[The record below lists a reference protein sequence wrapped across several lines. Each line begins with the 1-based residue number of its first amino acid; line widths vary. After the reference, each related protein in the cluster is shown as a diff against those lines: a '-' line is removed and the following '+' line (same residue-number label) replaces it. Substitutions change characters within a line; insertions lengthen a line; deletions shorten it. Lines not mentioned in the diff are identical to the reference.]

1 MQVIF
6 GKSVCRWLIIC
17 LVFSLL
23 FYFFLQPPTK
33 TTAEPSAQVTI
44 GEKNGHVG
52 DEVKVPV
59 KIENA
64 QDLAGGK
71 VVVSY
76 DPQVIE
82 ISEENGI
89 IKGEVLEK
97 ANLIRNPDY
106 SENSLAFV
114 WAGTRPLEESGTLAE
129 LTFYLQKTGESS
141 LQLEEIDLSD
151 TEGRS
156 ISAEGKDGSLRV
168 FERDEEV
175 PDPDVDPEDD
185 PVENGVEPDPEA
197 DPEVDEREDEVTD
210 PDEEVEPAEPDV
222 EIDLPEETLLRIEDA
237 RGALGE
243 TVPVAIVLA
252 TPEEIAGGMLVISYE
267 PEMVEPLEFS
277 NNLPE
282 GYFMEY
288 NLAYTED
295 SLSVA
300 WFGIEE
306 SLTAEKVIANISF
319 QLNEEG
325 ESLLEVKK
333 LQLLDAEGDEVSVQ
347 TVDGTLI
354 CGDEGVQIF
363 GINIIYL
370 IIALV
375 VIAILAF
382 YLFWEFKKKKNKSRV
397 LDKGGEPGEG

>member
-1 MQVIF
+1 MEVIF

-17 LVFSLL
+17 IVFSIV
-23 FYFFLQPPTK
+23 FYFFLQPAGK
-33 TTAEPSAQVTI
+33 TTADPSAQVTI
-44 GEKNGHVG
+44 GEIKGHVD

-76 DPQVIE
+76 DPQIIE
-82 ISEENGI
+82 LSKENGI

-114 WAGTRPLEESGTLAE
+114 WAGTRPLEESGTLVE
-129 LTFYLQKTGESS
+129 LTFYLQETGESS

-156 ISAEGKDGSLRV
+156 ISAEGKHGSLLV
-168 FERDEEV
+168 SEKDEEV
-175 PDPDVDPEDD
+175 SDPEVDPEDD

-197 DPEVDEREDEVTD
+197 DPEVDEREEDVTD
-210 PDEEVEPAEPDV
+210 PDEEVEPAEP
-222 EIDLPEETLLRIEDA
+222 EEENDLPEETLLRIEDA
-237 RGALGE
+237 RGMLGE
-243 TVPVAIVLA
+243 TVPVSIVLES
-252 TPEEIAGGMLVISYE
+252 PEEIAGGMLVLSYE
-267 PEMVEPLEFS
+267 PEMVEPLEIS
-277 NNLPE
+277 NDLPE
-282 GYFMEY
+282 GFFMEF

-295 SLSVA
+295 SLSIA
-300 WFGIEE
+300 WFGMEE
-306 SLTAEKVIANISF
+306 GLTAEEIIAYVSF

-325 ESLLEVKK
+325 ESLLEVKE

-354 CGDEGVQIF
+354 CGEAGIQIF
-363 GINIIYL
+363 GVNYIYL

-382 YLFWEFKKKKNKSRV
+382 FFFWERKKKKNKSTV